1 MSSSDTYQTS
11 TSKRSHDAVPISSRP
26 AERSAMTP
34 FNVMLLSA
42 VGIILGGAAV
52 LNFSPLGSLGRYQ
65 LINGTAFGQVIRID
79 TVTGYLS
86 RCNIRQRKSACE
98 AWTAPDIVAPIPA
111 LQSNQ

>member
-1 MSSSDTYQTS
+1 MNSSDTYQTS
-11 TSKRSHDAVPISSRP
+11 ASKRSYDAEPTSSRP

-34 FNVMLLSA
+34 FNIVLLSA

-52 LNFSPLGSLGRYQ
+52 LNLSPLGSVGRYQ
-65 LINGTAFGQVIRID
+65 LINGTVSGQIIRID

-86 RCNIRQRKSACE
+86 RCTTRQHKPACE
-98 AWTAPDIVAPIPA
+98 AWTAPDTVPQTPA